1 MSHENVAVFPGS
13 FDPIHIGHIDIIN
26 RALPL
31 FDNIIIAIG
40 ENSQKKYL
48 FPLKKRVEWI
58 KKIFEYEKRISVESY
73 RGLTVNYCEKKD
85 VKYILRGLRSSSD
98 FQFERSVAQ
107 MNQTINRNIETI
119 FLMTHPSLQSIS
131 SSIIRDIY
139 LNKGDISAFVPEQ
152 IEHIIEAK

>member
-1 MSHENVAVFPGS
+1 MNPEKVAVFPGS
-13 FDPIHIGHIDIIN
+13 FDPIHIGHIDVLN

-31 FDNIIIAIG
+31 FDHIIIAIG

-48 FPLKKRVEWI
+48 FPLKKRVEWL

-73 RGLTVNYCEKKD
+73 RGLTVSYCEKKE

-131 SSIIRDIY
+131 SSMIRDIY
-139 LNKGDISAFVPEQ
+139 LNRGDISAFVPEQ

>member
-13 FDPIHIGHIDIIN
+13 FDPIHIGHIDVIN

-31 FDNIIIAIG
+31 FDNIIIAVG

-48 FPLKKRVEWI
+48 FPLRKRVEWL
-58 KKIFEYEKRISVESY
+58 KKIFEYENRISVESY
-73 RGLTVNYCEKKD
+73 RGLTVNFCEKKGI
-85 VKYILRGLRSSSD
+85 KYILRGLRSSSD

-131 SSIIRDIY
+131 SSLIRDIY
-139 LNKGDISAFVPEQ
+139 LNKGDISAFVPDQ
-152 IEHIIEAK
+152 IEHVLEAK